1 MFLVATKIMKNPFF
15 QAFGDKKISISTENQ
30 VIPFLEAW
38 FQKIIKCVNIKK
50 ETPVLNKSL
59 FLLCQKSIL

>member
-50 ETPVLNKSL
+50 RLL
-59 FLLCQKSIL
+59 F